1 MREKL
6 QRFMTGRYGV
16 DSFNKFLLGVSFVL
30 ILISTFIK
38 YPFMNLLVLVVLG
51 YAYFRMLSRNI
62 QKRYAENAA
71 FMKMTAGIR
80 RFSNNKKT
88 HVTQCKTHKFFKCPT
103 CHQDIRVP
111 RGKGQ
116 IQITCPKCRAEFER
130 KT

>member
-6 QRFMTGRYGV
+6 QRFMIGRYGV
-16 DSFNKFLLGVSFVL
+16 DSFNRFLLGVSFVL
-30 ILISTFIK
+30 ILIATFIR
-38 YPFMNLLVLVVLG
+38 YPYIDLLGLAVLG

-62 QKRYAENAA
+62 QKRYGENAA

-80 RFSNNKKT
+80 RFFHNKKT
-88 HVTQCKTHKFFKCPT
+88 HVTQYKTHKFFRCPT

-116 IQITCPKCRAEFER
+116 IRITCPKCRAEFER
-130 KT
+130 RT

>member
-38 YPFMNLLVLVVLG
+38 YPFMNLLVLAVLG

-80 RFSNNKKT
+80 RFLNNKKT